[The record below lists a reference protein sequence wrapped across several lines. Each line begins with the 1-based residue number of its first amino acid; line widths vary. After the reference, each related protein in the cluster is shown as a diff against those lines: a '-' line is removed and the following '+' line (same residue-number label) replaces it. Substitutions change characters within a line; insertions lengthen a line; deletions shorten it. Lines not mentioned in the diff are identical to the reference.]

1 MTLADK
7 ARVRACFENMIEI
20 YAAEDPRDKEE
31 GNPADPSRHLPQ
43 MLQMPQLPQQQTPPH
58 KVLTDREDA
67 FEERAAIM
75 EFDGGMPRRLA
86 GFLAARW
93 R

>member
-1 MTLADK
+1 
-7 ARVRACFENMIEI
+7 
-20 YAAEDPRDKEE
+20 
-31 GNPADPSRHLPQ
+31 
-43 MLQMPQLPQQQTPPH
+43 MLQMPQQQTPAR